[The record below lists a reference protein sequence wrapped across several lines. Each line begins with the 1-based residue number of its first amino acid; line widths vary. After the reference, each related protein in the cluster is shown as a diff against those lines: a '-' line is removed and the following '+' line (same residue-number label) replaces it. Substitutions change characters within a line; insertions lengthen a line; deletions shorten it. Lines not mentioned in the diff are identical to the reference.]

1 MSDNSF
7 KKSFIKIALPVTL
20 QALLQASFGLIDQ
33 AMIGRLGKFSI
44 AGIGFAGKFISIF
57 SVVIAAVST
66 VAGIMLSQYIGKKE
80 SGAVRKSFL
89 VNFGL
94 SLAVAALFVI
104 LCAAIPLPLM
114 SIYTKDAEAKAYA
127 AEYLCIMSAALVPMA
142 VGSIFST
149 LLRCNEKT
157 VLPLIASIVSLG
169 VNALL
174 NYMLIFGIWIFPELG
189 VKGAALATVI
199 SQTLSCVIIVIG
211 YAASR
216 NKPVKI
222 FCRGETAENANSEFR
237 KQYLAVL
244 VPMLVC
250 ELLWSLGENVYAIIY
265 GNIGTDAAAAMTMTY
280 PVQSMLIGALS
291 GLSQA
296 AGILIG
302 KLLGAGSYDEAYSK
316 SKRLMLYGLIS
327 SVALSAVLF
336 LVAPFYIK
344 IYNVDSQVQ
353 TTTRNIL
360 FVFAVVYPVKTSNMI
375 LGGGI
380 IRSGGK
386 TKYMMLIDIMGT
398 WLIGV
403 PLGLL
408 GAFALDLSI
417 VFTYAIL
424 SIEECARLA
433 VSLILFKRKSWIA
446 NLKS

>member
-1 MSDNSF
+1 MNDKAF

-20 QALLQASFGLIDQ
+20 QALLQASFNLIDQ
-33 AMIGRLGKFSI
+33 AMIGRLGKYSI

-80 SGAVRKSFL
+80 GAAVRKSFL

-94 SLAVAALFVI
+94 SLAVSAVFIV
-104 LCAAIPLPLM
+104 LCAAIPSPIM

-127 AEYLCIMSAALVPMA
+127 AEYLRIMSAALVPMA
-142 VGSIFST
+142 VGSVFAT
-149 LLRCNEKT
+149 LMRCNEKT
-157 VLPLIASIVSLG
+157 VLPLVASILSLG
-169 VNALL
+169 TNALL
-174 NYMLIFGIWIFPELG
+174 NYLLIFGVWIFPELG
-189 VKGAALATVI
+189 VKGAAWATVI

-211 YAASR
+211 YAAIR
-216 NKPVKI
+216 NKPVPI
-222 FCRGETAENANSEFR
+222 FCRGEKTQNDGGTFR

-244 VPMLVC
+244 CPMLVC
-250 ELLWSLGENVYAIIY
+250 ELLWSLGENVYAIFY

-302 KLLGAGSYDEAYSK
+302 KLLGAGDNDEAYSK
-316 SKRLMLYGLIS
+316 SKRLMLYGVIS
-327 SVALSAVLF
+327 SLALSALLF
-336 LVAPFYIK
+336 VVAPFYTK
-344 IYNVDSQVQ
+344 IYNVDTNVQ

-386 TKYMMLIDIMGT
+386 TKYMMWIDIMGT
-398 WLIGV
+398 WAIGV
-403 PLGLL
+403 PLGAL

-417 VFTYAIL
+417 EFTYAML

-433 VSLILFKRKSWIA
+433 VSFILFKRKSWMA
-446 NLKS
+446 NLQS